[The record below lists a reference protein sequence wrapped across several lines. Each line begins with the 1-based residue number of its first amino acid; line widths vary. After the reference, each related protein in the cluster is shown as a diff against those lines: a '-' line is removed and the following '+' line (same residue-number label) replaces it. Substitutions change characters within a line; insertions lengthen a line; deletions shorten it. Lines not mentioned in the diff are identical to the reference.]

1 MSMRK
6 IIIIIAVAMS
16 LCAAEGCSGKKK
28 KNTADADGNNE
39 QVQPQATRTLKVPE
53 VPMSITDESER
64 VKYLAKH
71 FWDGIDYSDNAYA
84 GNDNTE
90 QALADYHMVLNSLP
104 DMGTVNN
111 TITAMMKKLGAEA
124 TPEMYDY
131 ITGLYEKYLYDPNS
145 PYRNEEVYIM
155 ILESIVANP
164 KLEEI
169 EKVRPESQLRMA
181 KKNRLGDKALDFNY
195 LTAQGKNGS
204 LYGVKADYLLI
215 FFYNLGCPACKEVR
229 AGLAEVF
236 AEPSMV
242 SLLTSGRLKV
252 LAVYP
257 DEDMSEWDKYVGDIP
272 AGWINAYDPVQE
284 INKNELYDL
293 RAIPSLYLLDKD
305 KKVMLKDFVDPAM
318 LYYAVMDA
326 ESRK

>member
-1 MSMRK
+1 M
-6 IIIIIAVAMS
+6 ILLAVAIS
-16 LCAAEGCSGKKK
+16 FCAAESCTGKKK
-28 KNTADADGNNE
+28 KNTTETAGSTE
-39 QVQPQATRTLKVPE
+39 QVQPRSTRTFKIPD

-64 VKYLAKH
+64 ITYLARH
-71 FWDGIDYSDNAYA
+71 FWDNIDYSNNVYA
-84 GNDNTE
+84 DNDNTE
-90 QALADYHMVLNSLP
+90 QAFADYLMVLNNLP
-104 DMGTVNN
+104 DMKAVANTV
-111 TITAMMKKLGAEA
+111 TAMMKRLETEA
-124 TPEMYDY
+124 TPEMYEY

-145 PYRNEEVYIM
+145 PYRSEEIYITV
-155 ILESIVANP
+155 LESIVANP

-181 KKNRLGDKALDFNY
+181 KKNRPGDKAFDFSY
-195 LTAQGKNGS
+195 RTAQGKSGS
-204 LYGVKADYLLI
+204 LYGVKADYLLV

-236 AEPSMV
+236 AEPGMAA
-242 SLLTSGRLKV
+242 LLSSGRLKV

-257 DEDMSEWDKYVGDIP
+257 DEDMTEWDKYVEDIP
-272 AGWINAYDPVQE
+272 AEWINAYDPAQE

-305 KKVMLKDFVDPAM
+305 KKVMLKDFIDPTM
-318 LYYAVMDA
+318 LYYAVTDA